1 MKTHQLLVNGRVKLN
16 SSVYVDQHDF
26 CNEKWVRKAD
36 GDFTIYDYDENQ
48 QQYMA
53 NCLLRKIDELVEK
66 HLDRLIKEAKE
77 EVGSGNIIR
86 N

>member
-1 MKTHQLLVNGRVKLN
+1 MKTHQLLANGQVKLN
-16 SSVYVDQHDF
+16 SAVYFDQHDF
-26 CNEKWVRKAD
+26 CNEKWVQKQE
-36 GDFTIYDYDENQ
+36 GDFTIYDYDDDQ

-66 HLDRLIKEAKE
+66 NLDRLIKEAKE
-77 EVGSGNIIR
+77 EVGVGRIVR